1 MKKPF
6 LVVSL
11 TKLYTMKVM
20 QLQFQALYSESNN
33 LKTLNVSIQLKRF
46 QGFSALIRLSLIAK
60 WSMAVSGL

>member
-1 MKKPF
+1 MKNC

-46 QGFSALIRLSLIAK
+46 QGFPALIRLSLIAE